1 MHEFQEKSIN
11 TISFKLD
18 LKSCMSGPVKRDVTT
33 LRLPDHYKYTVQ
45 VFSRFQTSH
54 PLDNYREAT
63 TKAYAYI

>member
-1 MHEFQEKSIN
+1 
-11 TISFKLD
+11 
-18 LKSCMSGPVKRDVTT
+18 MSGPVKRDVTT

-54 PLDNYREAT
+54 PLEHYREAT